1 MSLSNPNINFK
12 LKALLSSKT
21 REHILE
27 IIKNYNDYCAANNL
41 KENMLKGYSKQPY
54 NTKEGLIDFLLEH
67 LAEEEMEGIVKKIE
81 QGYLE
86 ELFTEAQ
93 AYIKKESERE
103 KLESIKFPG
112 NELKMKFKGWQ
123 WETETSLTFSKDG
136 TLFSYDCSCKTG
148 QMNGFCPHLFTG
160 LLIGLKQEKFKP
172 ETFPFKLPTSSL
184 NQIAQLQV
192 DLGEFEGLDQTS
204 ADIVL
209 GDDYFI
215 SVNGNAVTLK
225 WGGER
230 PGTSTKDVVI
240 EEGASSVE
248 DWLAKKVVDK
258 ILAPLKGSPNPREV
272 RRDKFGIIPIILQN
286 EKLVT
291 KLLKKFGDTNDEL
304 HANLPTT
311 EEELGQYLKSKLT
324 V

>member
-1 MSLSNPNINFK
+1 MTLSNPNINFK

-27 IIKNYNDYCAANNL
+27 IITNYNDYCAANNL
-41 KENMLKGYSKQPY
+41 KENMLKGYSKKPY

-67 LAEEEMEGIVKKIE
+67 LAEEEMEGILKKVE

-86 ELFTEAQ
+86 ELFNEAL

-103 KLESIKFPG
+103 KLEYIKFSE
-112 NELKMKFKGWQ
+112 NELKLKFKGWQ
-123 WETETSLTFSKDG
+123 WETETSLTFAKDR
-136 TLFSYDCSCKTG
+136 TLLSYDCSCKTG

-160 LLIGLKQEKFKP
+160 LLIVIKQRKLNH
-172 ETFPFKLPTSSL
+172 ETFPFKLPDSSL

-192 DLGEFEGLDQTS
+192 DFGEFEDLDQTS

-215 SVNGNAVTLK
+215 SINGNLVTLK

-230 PGTSTKDVVI
+230 PGKSTKDVI
-240 EEGASSVE
+240 AEEKATSVE
-248 DWLAKKVVDK
+248 DWVSKKVVDK
-258 ILAPLKGSPNPREV
+258 ILAPLKGRPNPREIY
-272 RRDKFGIIPIILQN
+272 RDKFGVIPLILEN

-291 KLLKKFGDTNDEL
+291 KLLKKFQETNEQQN
-304 HANLPTT
+304 ATLPTSKA
-311 EEELGQYLKSKLT
+311 ELEQFFRSKL
-324 V
+324 